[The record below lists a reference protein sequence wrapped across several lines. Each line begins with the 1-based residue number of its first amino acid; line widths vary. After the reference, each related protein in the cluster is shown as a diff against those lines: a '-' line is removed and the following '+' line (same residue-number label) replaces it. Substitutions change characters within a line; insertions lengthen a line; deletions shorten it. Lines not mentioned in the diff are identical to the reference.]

1 MSSLSWRDDSSP
13 ASKPLSAG
21 IPPSSF
27 HNKARN
33 KTRDRLQH
41 TLEHAAQ
48 NVVRE
53 QRRTAS
59 TQLTLKRSAYR
70 ELTSLRIWPL
80 QELALVDLEQ
90 LMTVHLGKPPIPVP
104 PTASGHAT
112 DDTLSS
118 SCSEEGKR
126 TKLVDDLSPRKST
139 LRHQFKVTFQQ
150 ERDLPL
156 HSDPNQ
162 FSNALYCMEPR
173 ILCKEVTNTGA
184 RKYYV
189 GHLGRF
195 MDHYWR
201 KISPEARHYY
211 ELIQEQTP
219 CRLYFDLEFSKPA
232 NPEVTPEESE
242 LLMEEFCLEL
252 CAEVKRIY
260 DLDITRTNMVD
271 LESSTATKFSRHIIV
286 HFPNDD
292 LFPDNV
298 AAGRFVKVFIGRLA
312 EEQATGV
319 LLGRRPTLNK
329 LLFVNAAKS
338 SAHDVAQSCFVDLGV
353 YTRNRLFRLLG
364 SSKFG
369 KPASAA
375 LRIATANQFP
385 LGIQNASFYVPE
397 IVPSQPTIE
406 TAEFDTTAFL
416 SSLDFTEHAAALI
429 ATMVVP
435 MNVSK
440 IDFPILPESPE
451 AMKLVGGDQNVPTE
465 LLSRTSARS
474 SNLVSVGVSPFPSL
488 DTFIQ
493 SKLANR
499 QGIQGA
505 IRGWSIDCNDQGLS
519 RCITYQ
525 MSRNR
530 WCESVLRS
538 HKSNNIMWMVDL
550 ISMEAVQG
558 CHDPECRMKGFR
570 GRPVALPE
578 DVIMSI
584 EDTLFEEEL
593 ARIDDKDLLA
603 QPSGSRD
610 AVNEPAALSASEDAL
625 VMATEPVVTLQSD
638 EFDHGLENDEEFERA
653 LMALDLNCKTDP
665 VATVTLGSTKTNLPS
680 SRNNDDDHFIN
691 DEKNNCGV

>member
-1 MSSLSWRDDSSP
+1 MSSLSWRDDSPP
-13 ASKPLSAG
+13 APKPLSAG

-27 HNKARN
+27 HKTRKA
-33 KTRDRLQH
+33 RDRLQQ
-41 TLEHAAQ
+41 TLDRAAQ
-48 NVVRE
+48 HVVRE

-59 TQLTLKRSAYR
+59 TQLTLKRSAYK
-70 ELTSLRIWPL
+70 ELTSLQIWPL

-90 LMTVHLGKPPIPVP
+90 LVAVHLGKPKPMPPLLPP
-104 PTASGHAT
+104 PTSGHAT
-112 DDTLSS
+112 DDSSS

-126 TKLVDDLSPRKST
+126 TKIVDELSPRKST

-156 HSDPNQ
+156 RSDPTL
-162 FSNALYCMEPR
+162 FSTALYCMEPR
-173 ILCKEVTNTGA
+173 ILCKEVTNTGT

-271 LESSTATKFSRHIIV
+271 LESSTAAKFSRHIIV
-286 HFPNDD
+286 HFPNDE

-312 EEQATGV
+312 EDQATGV
-319 LLGRRPTLNK
+319 LAASRPTLNK

-338 SAHDVAQSCFVDLGV
+338 SAHDPSCVAQSCFVDLGV

-385 LGIQNASFYVPE
+385 LGIANAAFYVPE
-397 IVPSQPTIE
+397 IVQSQPTTE
-406 TAEFDTTAFL
+406 TAEFDTKAFL
-416 SSLDFTEHAAALI
+416 SSLDFTEHAAALT
-429 ATMVVP
+429 ATLVVP

-440 IDFPILPESPE
+440 IEFPILPESPE
-451 AMKLVGGDQNVPTE
+451 AMKLVGGDQNTPTE
-465 LLSRTSARS
+465 LLSRTNTRS
-474 SNLVSVGVSPFPSL
+474 STLVSVGASPFPSL
-488 DTFIQ
+488 DAFIHA
-493 SKLANR
+493 KLANR
-499 QGIQGA
+499 QGVQGA

-550 ISMEAVQG
+550 IAMEAAQG

-578 DVIMSI
+578 DVKMSI
-584 EDTLFEEEL
+584 EDVLFEEHL
-593 ARIDDKDLLA
+593 AKIDEKDLLA
-603 QPSGSRD
+603 QPSGSQE
-610 AVNEPAALSASEDAL
+610 AVNEPAAMSASDDTV
-625 VMATEPVVTLQSD
+625 VMAREPVVMVQSD
-638 EFDHGLENDEEFERA
+638 EFSHEFENDEEFERA
-653 LMALDLNCKTDP
+653 LLALDLNSKPDP
-665 VATVTLGSTKTNLPS
+665 VAVVTPSSTKANLLS
-680 SRNNDDDHFIN
+680 STVNDDHFN
-691 DEKNNCGV
+691 DDA